1 MTRFPFDHNGYFT
14 FTVNTITGRWNVTR
28 SADNWSVAENVDGFS
43 EAVRLAAEYFKSL
56 PF

>member
-1 MTRFPFDHNGYFT
+1 MPFDHNGYFT

-28 SADNWSVAENVDGFS
+28 SADNWSVAENVDGYS